1 MVAITATNHQ
11 RRSTVDVTRVVA
23 ATGQQRRVVHTP
35 TQTVALVGLRRG
47 EHTIQSALREDLR
60 IAVKTV
66 DCRANTY
73 QIIGRRHQT
82 TARIQTLHILAIS
95 VVATRRIEYA
105 LHRQTICLGVRTNLN
120 GVSTCGLGNLLLHI
134 VLVLHTRNLLD
145 HATQDTVTQVR
156 VVVFRTRLIAE
167 LIAFQSVLDGLLR
180 SHTIGSR
187 REHRVVRIEIVVP
200 AILMFQEVA
209 NRNLLITSLDLGE
222 VLSQNT
228 TLSKRLIGQRELAIV
243 DQSLNRHRAEGLR
256 NTRQTQHM
264 TTIHTLAVLLVGIT
278 VTARIDQLTL
288 IGNRHR
294 HTRQVVVLHK
304 LQHLLIESI
313 NAIANIDIVEFLLT
327 ILSRYRKVE
336 QLRSIDLRFAR
347 NDLVSRCAERN
358 LCSLRNLE
366 IEDHLANVVTN
377 GDGDIIGIRKQ
388 KTGANRRQTR
398 IFRRRNRNRGYLLA
412 RLGN

>member
-1 MVAITATNHQ
+1 M
-11 RRSTVDVTRVVA
+11 VA
-23 ATGQQRRVVHTP
+23 ATRQQRRVVHTP

-47 EHTIQSALREDLR
+47 EHTIQSRLREDLG

-73 QIIGRRHQT
+73 QVIGRCNQT
-82 TARIQTLHILAIS
+82 TARIQTAHSLIIGIITTWNIIYYLVGQTLS
-95 VVATRRIEYA
+95 LRI
-105 LHRQTICLGVRTNLN
+105 RTYLN

-156 VVVFRTRLIAE
+156 VVVRNTRLIAE
-167 LIAFQSVLDGLLR
+167 LIAFQSVLDSLLR
-180 SHTIGSR
+180 SQAIGSR
-187 REHRVVRIEIVVP
+187 REHRVVGIGIVVP
-200 AILMFQEVA
+200 AILVLQEVA
-209 NRNLLITSLDLGE
+209 NRNLLITSLNLRI

-228 TLSKRLIGQRELAIV
+228 VLSKRLIGQRELAIV
-243 DQSLNRHRAEGLR
+243 DQTLNRHRAESLR
-256 NTRQTQHM
+256 NTRQTQNVA
-264 TTIHTLAVLLVGIT
+264 TIHTLAVLPVGIA
-278 VTARIDQLTL
+278 VTARIDQLAL

-304 LQHLLIESI
+304 LQNLLVKSR
-313 NAIANIDIVEFLLT
+313 NTVTNIDIVEFLLT

-358 LCSLRNLE
+358 LCTLRNLE

-388 KTGANRRQTR
+388 ETGANRRQTR